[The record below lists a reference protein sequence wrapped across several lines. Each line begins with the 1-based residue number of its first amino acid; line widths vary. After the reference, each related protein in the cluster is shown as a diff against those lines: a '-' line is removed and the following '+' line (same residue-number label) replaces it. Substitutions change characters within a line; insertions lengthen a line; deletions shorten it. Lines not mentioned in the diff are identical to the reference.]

1 MMKKVVVLA
10 MAVCFCLTTSLV
22 FADQYLV
29 VKDKKGKC
37 KVEVFRADKGTII
50 AGPFDSKEEGT
61 KALQEK
67 CPEASKKPSE
77 KKTDKK

>member
-1 MMKKVVVLA
+1 MKKVIVLVV
-10 MAVCFCLTTSLV
+10 AVCFCLSTGLV

-29 VKDKKGKC
+29 VKDKSGKC
-37 KVEVFRADKGTII
+37 KLEVFRAEKGRIL
-50 AGPFDSKEEGT
+50 AGPFDSKEDGS

-67 CPEASKKPSE
+67 CPDAAKKPAE